1 MLVNQAIMGG
11 NTLGDALTTLWC
23 LSCPSWCWQW
33 WKIWVSLLTWFEVA
47 NLLIDQLIHHFT
59 VMRSF
64 HTLLWMLH
72 SLDKTN
78 SSPWLTAGSSYQLAW
93 SSMHHWYIHYLQNGV
108 FKVKHYNKKTLPGQ
122 TVNGKD
128 TQLPYKSIDLKLFF
142 GSDRCQNCV
151 WLCTAETNTSISLWS
166 YLSSFVRIRVSTIS
180 LDCRLPW
187 LRLGTRVTQ
196 QLQHVLSSCSLCKFF
211 VWSTSLSILG
221 PHSDLQYINCFL
233 DAFHH
238 TTLHTKVIL
247 QL

>member
-64 HTLLWMLH
+64 HTLWWMLH

-93 SSMHHWYIHYLQNGV
+93 SSMHHWYINYKMEFSRWSIITRRHCLDKQWMERIHNFHTNQLIWNFSLAQTDVKTVSDYVQQRPTQAFHYGLT
-108 FKVKHYNKKTLPGQ
+108 FL
-122 TVNGKD
+122 
-128 TQLPYKSIDLKLFF
+128 
-142 GSDRCQNCV
+142 
-151 WLCTAETNTSISLWS
+151 
-166 YLSSFVRIRVSTIS
+166 
-180 LDCRLPW
+180 
-187 LRLGTRVTQ
+187 
-196 QLQHVLSSCSLCKFF
+196 VLSGSELAPSVLIADFPG
-211 VWSTSLSILG
+211 WG
-221 PHSDLQYINCFL
+221 WGRE
-233 DAFHH
+233 
-238 TTLHTKVIL
+238 
-247 QL
+247 